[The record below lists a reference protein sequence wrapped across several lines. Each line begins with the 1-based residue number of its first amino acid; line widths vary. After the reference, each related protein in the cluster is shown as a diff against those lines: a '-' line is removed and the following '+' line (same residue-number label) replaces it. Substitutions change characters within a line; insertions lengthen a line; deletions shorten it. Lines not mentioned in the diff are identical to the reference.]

1 MFGVQNQSKQV
12 KEGPPKAIYPKK
24 TAVKTPKMYLD
35 EGIKHF
41 EAKRYEQ
48 AEECYRKAV

>member
-1 MFGVQNQSKQV
+1 MFGVQNQGKQV
-12 KEGPPKAIYPKK
+12 KEGPPKEISPKK
-24 TAVKTPKMYLD
+24 ATEKTPKMYLD

-41 EAKRYEQ
+41 EAKRYEK